1 MPGGLL
7 VFPRISCIERGR
19 SWRMAGGI
27 VPPSVPG
34 RPEIPDGKHFVSG
47 SWDKLVKIWNTE
59 TVVEVGSS
67 VGLR

>member
-1 MPGGLL
+1 
-7 VFPRISCIERGR
+7 
-19 SWRMAGGI
+19 MAGGI

-59 TVVEVGSS
+59 TEVEVGSS
-67 VGLR
+67 AGLR